1 MKRTSLP
8 AEQKQIKNRTI
19 YKGRMYYYVTTGH
32 SHILIQAKRT
42 KRLDTFWK
50 KNPMIIYYVLH
61 LRYNFNK
68 IRKDTDIQLIKKN
81 KNYTQK

>member
-19 YKGRMYYYVTTGH
+19 YKGRMYYYVTTRH
-32 SHILIQAKRT
+32 SNLLIQAKRT

-50 KNPMIIYYVLH
+50 ENPMVIYYVLH

-81 KNYTQK
+81 RNYTQI